1 MAGHSKWAQ
10 IKRKKAKTDAARGK
24 LFTKLAR
31 EIIVAAR
38 EGGGDP
44 EGNARLKVA
53 IQRAK
58 EANIPNDNIARAIQ
72 KGVGNLEGSAY
83 EELFYEGYGP
93 GGVAVLV
100 HGLTDN
106 RNRTSAHVRHL
117 FSKYGGNLGE
127 AGCVAWQF
135 QSRGVIIVDRG
146 TSSISEDEMTLVA
159 LDAGAEDMVTTED
172 AFELTTAPED
182 LNSVREALTENGI
195 EAAEAEIAMVPQA
208 VISVGPEEAEK
219 VMRLVEMLEEHDDVQ
234 DVYTNLDPGE

>member
-10 IKRKKAKTDAARGK
+10 IKRKKAKTDSQRGK

-44 EGNARLKVA
+44 EGNARLKAAV
-53 IQRAK
+53 QRAK
-58 EANIPNDNIARAIQ
+58 EANIPNDNINRAIQ
-72 KGVGNLEGSAY
+72 KGAGNLEGSAY

-100 HGLTDN
+100 RALTDN
-106 RNRTSAHVRHL
+106 RNRTSADIRHL

-135 QSRGVIIVDRG
+135 QSKGIIIIDRNAAR
-146 TSSISEDEMTLVA
+146 ISEDDLMMLA
-159 LDAGAEDMVTTED
+159 LEAGAEDVNTTDE
-172 AFELTTAPED
+172 AYELTTAAED
-182 LNSVREALTENGI
+182 LHTVLEGLKENGI
-195 EAAEAEIAMVPQA
+195 QTEDAEITMIPQA
-208 VISVGPEEAEK
+208 TVPLGEEDAES
-219 VMRLVEMLEEHDDVQ
+219 VMRLVDALEENDDVQ
-234 DVYTNLDPGE
+234 DVYTNLEDA

>member
-10 IKRKKAKTDAARGK
+10 IKRKKAKTDSQRGK

-44 EGNARLKVA
+44 EGNARLKAA

-58 EANIPNDNIARAIQ
+58 EANIPNENINRAIQ
-72 KGVGNLEGSAY
+72 RGVGNLEGSSY

-100 HGLTDN
+100 RALTDN
-106 RNRTSAHVRHL
+106 RNRTSADVRHL

-135 QSRGVIIVDRG
+135 QSKGIIIIDRK
-146 TSSISEDEMTLVA
+146 TTDISEDDLMLLA
-159 LDAGAEDMVTTED
+159 LEAGAEDVNTTDEVY
-172 AFELTTAPED
+172 ELTTAAEE
-182 LNSVREALTENGI
+182 LHTVVEGLKANGI
-195 EAAEAEIAMVPQA
+195 EPADAEITMMPQA
-208 VISVGPEEAEK
+208 TVPLGKDESDS
-219 VMRLVEMLEEHDDVQ
+219 VMRLVDALEENDDVQ
-234 DVYTNLDPGE
+234 DVYTNLEEA

>member
-10 IKRKKAKTDAARGK
+10 IKRKKAKTDSQRGK

-44 EGNARLKVA
+44 EGNPRLKAA

-58 EANIPNDNIARAIQ
+58 EANIPNENINRAIQ
-72 KGVGNLEGSAY
+72 RGVGNLEGSSY

-100 HGLTDN
+100 RALTDN
-106 RNRTSAHVRHL
+106 RNRTSADVRHL

-135 QSRGVIIVDRG
+135 QSKGIIIIDRK
-146 TSSISEDEMTLVA
+146 TTDISEDDLMLLA
-159 LDAGAEDMVTTED
+159 LEAGAEDVNTTDEVY
-172 AFELTTAPED
+172 ELITAAEE
-182 LNSVREALTENGI
+182 LHTVVEGLKANGI
-195 EAAEAEIAMVPQA
+195 EPADAEITMIPQA
-208 VISVGPEEAEK
+208 TVPLAEDEVDS
-219 VMRLVEMLEEHDDVQ
+219 VMRLVDALEENDDVQ
-234 DVYTNLDPGE
+234 DVYTNLEDA